1 MVWNPQL
8 GLIGLNRRCSSVMET
23 HFSIHHRSLITGT
36 RIRFVKELDMKFHDL
51 NSDHVSFVYD
61 LYEVLNVDIKNFV
74 KELLR
79 KRTLIIAKA
88 IP

>member
-1 MVWNPQL
+1 MKVL
-8 GLIGLNRRCSSVMET
+8 V
-23 HFSIHHRSLITGT
+23 
-36 RIRFVKELDMKFHDL
+36 MKFYDL
-51 NSDHVSFVYD
+51 NTDHGRFICGSYKV
-61 LYEVLNVDIKNFV
+61 LYVEVKNFV

>member
-1 MVWNPQL
+1 M
-8 GLIGLNRRCSSVMET
+8 
-23 HFSIHHRSLITGT
+23 
-36 RIRFVKELDMKFHDL
+36 LDMKSHDL
-51 NSDHVSFVYD
+51 NTNHVTFICD
-61 LYEVLNVDIKNFV
+61 LYEVLNVEIKNFV